1 MKKLISATFA
11 IVALVFLANCSTQSK
26 IPDNIKRDWMLVEFQ
41 DFSKDL
47 MVTNKAHL
55 NLAIKDE
62 TAGKFS
68 ADMGCNSM
76 FGQATFKTNDM
87 VQFSA
92 IGSTMM
98 YCDQN
103 MDLEK
108 AFIENLPK
116 MTKYKVE
123 GQYLTLSAPSGELMK
138 FVAADW
144 D

>member
-1 MKKLISATFA
+1 
-11 IVALVFLANCSTQSK
+11 
-26 IPDNIKRDWMLVEFQ
+26 MLVEFQ
-41 DFSKDL
+41 DFNKDL
-47 MVTNKAHL
+47 MVRNKAHL
-55 NLAIKDE
+55 NLDIKDE
-62 TAGKFS
+62 APGKFL
-68 ADMGCNSM
+68 ANMGCNSM
-76 FGQATFKTNDM
+76 FGQATFKSNDM

-123 GQYLTLSAPSGELMK
+123 GQYLTLSAPDGEQMK